1 MGLTWPVL
9 SSPKWVSG
17 EPDSD
22 DIRLEQ
28 ITDSA
33 FRVFRDD
40 DVGECLKVSSPRRYR
55 NFGTGLHISIR
66 PSTS

>member
-9 SSPKWVSG
+9 ASPKWVSG

-40 DVGECLKVSSPRRYR
+40 DVGECLKVSSPRR
-55 NFGTGLHISIR
+55 
-66 PSTS
+66 